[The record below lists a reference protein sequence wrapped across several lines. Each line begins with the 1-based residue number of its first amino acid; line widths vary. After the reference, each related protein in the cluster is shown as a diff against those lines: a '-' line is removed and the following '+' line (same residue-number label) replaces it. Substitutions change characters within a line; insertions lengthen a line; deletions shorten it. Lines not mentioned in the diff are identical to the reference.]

1 VIEQER
7 ERVRRWIREHRGGQ
21 MQNVMLHVM
30 LERIA
35 QESGV
40 SVGDDDDHKLDEIQ
54 AELTAAGCAPT
65 QSSADNRW
73 TIRT

>member
-1 VIEQER
+1 MIDFER
-7 ERVRRWIREHRGGQ
+7 ERVRRWIRDHPGEQ

-35 QESGV
+35 KESGV
-40 SVGDDDDHKLDEIQ
+40 SVGDDDDHKLDAIQ
-54 AELTAAGCAPT
+54 AELVAAGCAPT

>member
-1 VIEQER
+1 
-7 ERVRRWIREHRGGQ
+7 